1 MALKDQNQKAILSRR
16 VLEKDFVPSQF
27 PQADPVEYGPR
38 EDYKNEHRT
47 KVSPQARLFLKRIKL
62 TQIAEKSLY
71 QKLAIPGNP
80 AKYIFPRM
88 R

>member
-1 MALKDQNQKAILSRR
+1 MLTSVPNFFCMREAGATEPYLSI
-16 VLEKDFVPSQF
+16 S
-27 PQADPVEYGPR
+27 
-38 EDYKNEHRT
+38 
-47 KVSPQARLFLKRIKL
+47 QARLFLKRIKL

-88 R
+88 RYTNYRKSSK